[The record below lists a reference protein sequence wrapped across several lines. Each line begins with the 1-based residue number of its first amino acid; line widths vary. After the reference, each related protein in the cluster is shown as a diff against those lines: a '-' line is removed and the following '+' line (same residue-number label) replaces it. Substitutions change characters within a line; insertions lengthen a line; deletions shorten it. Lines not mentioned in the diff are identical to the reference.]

1 MLQQIKLQETINK
14 GGLRTKGI
22 HNNKLVVSVVC
33 VTLNAAKTL
42 PALIKS
48 VNHHKPGAFEFVV
61 IDGNSTDGT
70 IDILKENEDVIDFW
84 ISKPDNGIYDAMNRS
99 LNYVKGNWVIFLGA
113 DDLLMSGFENMIG
126 LLKDP
131 NTIYYGNLLFYG
143 KEFLKIYDDYYL
155 TKLNIC
161 HQAIFYPRSVFIKY
175 NYDLKYKVYADYH
188 LNLRCWNDP
197 QFKFVHADHL
207 ISYFRE
213 GGFSSYT
220 KDPVFEGDREMLFK
234 KYLKPASYYRYL
246 NRTLGIFGIFK
257 QFIQNKYPPK
267 LIFRAQQKQE
277 FI

>member
-143 KEFLKIYDDYYL
+143 KEFF
-155 TKLNIC
+155 IC